1 MHKVLP
7 PVPYIS
13 CFIECLQSYYIF
25 HSLGDT
31 RGNREKRN
39 LQKERKF
46 IFVTGKEE
54 DCISEFHPVSIEAL
68 MYMERKRKKKNH
80 VSTCREKRPAYA
92 LISPFDLYPFMS
104 MQKGRI
110 DSWFW
115 FVQETSEFFKVAS
128 NMSKQTAL
136 PCWTED
142 YNVKSPFYRFTESQ
156 NYRG

>member
-68 MYMERKRKKKNH
+68 MYMERKRKKKKIMFPLAEKKDQLMH
-80 VSTCREKRPAYA
+80 WSVHLIYIHLCPCRKGG
-92 LISPFDLYPFMS
+92 LILDFDLCRKHQSFLRWHLTCP
-104 MQKGRI
+104 
-110 DSWFW
+110 
-115 FVQETSEFFKVAS
+115 
-128 NMSKQTAL
+128 NKQLCHAELKITM
-136 PCWTED
+136 
-142 YNVKSPFYRFTESQ
+142 
-156 NYRG
+156 